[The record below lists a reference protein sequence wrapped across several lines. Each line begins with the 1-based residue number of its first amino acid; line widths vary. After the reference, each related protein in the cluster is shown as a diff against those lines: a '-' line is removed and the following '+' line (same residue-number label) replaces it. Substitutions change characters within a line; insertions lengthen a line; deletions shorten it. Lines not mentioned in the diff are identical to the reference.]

1 MIERRRHYRRRTL
14 LSGKIEFL
22 GRSTFECVIRD
33 LSEAGA
39 RLRCDQHV
47 ALPDLLDLVIEKTSE
62 RRCAQVVWR
71 RECEIGLAF
80 PANILSLDAWR
91 SPTGDGPSA

>member
-1 MIERRRHYRRRTL
+1 MTERRRHYRRRTL

-22 GRSTFECVIRD
+22 GRSTFDCVIRD

-39 RLRCDQHV
+39 RLRCDQHI
-47 ALPDLLDLVIEKTSE
+47 AFPDVLELVIEKTSE

-71 RECEIGLAF
+71 MESEVGLAF
-80 PANILSLDAWR
+80 PPNVLSLDAR
-91 SPTGDGPSA
+91 RPPVGEGTSA

>member
-1 MIERRRHYRRRTL
+1 M

-22 GRSTFECVIRD
+22 ARSTFECVIRD

-39 RLRCDQHV
+39 RLRCDQHI
-47 ALPDLLDLVIEKTSE
+47 ALPDVLDLVIE

-71 RECEIGLAF
+71 RENDIGLVF
-80 PANILSLDAWR
+80 PPNVLSLDGR
-91 SPTGDGPSA
+91 RPPMGDAPPA